1 MRWLGLGS
9 CTLPTVGSADRIV
22 DAIPRTRLALV
33 AFFSAVAVE
42 HWAGQEAT
50 QAGRALDAAVDE
62 LVAAAGMGTVL
73 DQTTAAAIGRAR
85 WFADRL
91 RSGAARTADEFR
103 QGHEAVETALE
114 RLRKSFDD
122 RYRPRRSAASRR
134 SPATRPR

>member
-1 MRWLGLGS
+1 M
-9 CTLPTVGSADRIV
+9 GSADRIV

-73 DQTTAAAIGRAR
+73 DHTTAAAIGRAR

-114 RLRKSFDD
+114 RLRKSFDEQA
-122 RYRPRRSAASRR
+122 PSAPVGRVAPIAGDTAPLTSTSR
-134 SPATRPR
+134 